1 MTLVEAKLTRDTEIM
16 GKMSPYVTIVFK
28 GKKYKSKTHDYGGKT
43 PKWGQK
49 FTFEVT
55 DANEDMIIRVWDQ
68 DLTTSDAVGF
78 VKVKMSSLMINCGTD
93 SWFDIMYQ
101 NSNAG
106 QIHLTSKFEPKGG
119 NQYESMQEQLNQQ
132 NQ

>member
-16 GKMSPYVTIVFK
+16 GSMSPYVTMVFK

-55 DANEDMIIRVWDQ
+55 SADEDLMVRVWDK

-78 VKVKMSSLMINCGTD
+78 VKLKMSSLIINMGVDC
-93 SWFDIMYQ
+93 WFDI
-101 NSNAG
+101 
-106 QIHLTSKFEPKGG
+106 
-119 NQYESMQEQLNQQ
+119 
-132 NQ
+132 